1 MEVFARWNTIDNSSF
16 PICIII
22 GLIPPC
28 QHFPFFKYFDEF
40 LLVVNFLESM
50 VLVEFDTIL
59 SRIRSWNS
67 TLGFHKLL
75 RLSFFG
81 EFKPGEIRLNSFL
94 GTESP
99 AEYICFQKY
108 KKVRQISNS
117 HMFGPLFYSVDFLNK
132 IFDSSRWAVTYLP
145 NIFIFLE
152 ADVLGGRLGEARFQ
166 EMRSS

>member
-40 LLVVNFLESM
+40 LLVVNFFESM
-50 VLVEFDTIL
+50 VLIQFDTVL

-75 RLSFFG
+75 RLSYFREFGAGEISMNSFFG
-81 EFKPGEIRLNSFL
+81 KILL
-94 GTESP
+94 TEN
-99 AEYICFQKY
+99 ICFQAFKNVRPIGNSRNEPAEIAY
-108 KKVRQISNS
+108 LNLKKIIW
-117 HMFGPLFYSVDFLNK
+117 K
-132 IFDSSRWAVTYLP
+132 
-145 NIFIFLE
+145 
-152 ADVLGGRLGEARFQ
+152 
-166 EMRSS
+166 

>member
-1 MEVFARWNTIDNSSF
+1 MFLAKKNSEKNVNKLEVFARWNTIDNSSF

-50 VLVEFDTIL
+50 VLVEFDTVL

-75 RLSFFG
+75 RLSYFG
-81 EFKPGEIRLNSFL
+81 EFRPGEISLNSFL

-99 AEYICFQKY
+99 TEHICFQAFKNVRHIIDSP
-108 KKVRQISNS
+108 KK
-117 HMFGPLFYSVDFLNK
+117 P
-132 IFDSSRWAVTYLP
+132 A
-145 NIFIFLE
+145 
-152 ADVLGGRLGEARFQ
+152 
-166 EMRSS
+166 